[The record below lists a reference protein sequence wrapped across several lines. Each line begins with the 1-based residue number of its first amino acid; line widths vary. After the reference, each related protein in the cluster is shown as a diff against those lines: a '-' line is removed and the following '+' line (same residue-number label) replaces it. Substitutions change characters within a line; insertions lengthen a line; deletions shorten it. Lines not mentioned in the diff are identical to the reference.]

1 MTKKFLFNM
10 AGGLILTAGMTGVSF
25 AQTTTTTTTPTTV
38 TQTTQNADGSYT
50 VIQYPVGKEVNVNLM
65 PGMNMTNSKGMARI
79 MRTGNETMVNLD
91 LSGLPADSKNYYV
104 YAVDPAGMV
113 TLLGPANISNGASKV
128 SFKTPMDKFM
138 LVLSPNEGLNT
149 IGSDTPVVFRSSVP
163 QGFAVVPTAVTSTT
177 MGGTP
182 DKAVGTSMPV
192 TSTYEVPML
201 GIPSFSGKT
210 TELRFNYAAGMAGLK
225 GKAYI
230 KPRKDG
236 STQIKMRF
244 QGLQNATK
252 GARYIVWLVS
262 PDKQYTKLGQF
273 INSGAK
279 NEAEVRGETALKD
292 FGMFV
297 TAESAEVSAP
307 SGTIFTT
314 FTVGR

>member
-1 MTKKFLFNM
+1 MIKRTLFTVT
-10 AGGLILTAGMTGVSF
+10 GGLLLSIALTSAVI
-25 AQTTTTTTTPTTV
+25 AQVTTTTTTV
-38 TQTTQNADGSYT
+38 QNPDGSWT
-50 VIQYPVGKEVNVNLM
+50 VIQYPVGKEVMVDLTPVNVA
-65 PGMNMTNSKGMARI
+65 GARGAARV
-79 MRTGNETMVNLD
+79 MRMGNETTVNLD
-91 LSGLPADSKNYYV
+91 LSGLPANASSYYV
-104 YAVDPAGMV
+104 YAVDPMGRV
-113 TLLGPANISNGASKV
+113 TLLGPANVANGASRV

-149 IGSDTPVVFRSSVP
+149 IATDTPVVFRSSVP

-177 MGGTP
+177 VGGIP
-182 DKAVGTSMPV
+182 DRAVGTSVPV

-236 STQIKMRF
+236 TAQIKMRF
-244 QGLQNATK
+244 QGLRNATK

-262 PDKQYTKLGQF
+262 PDRQYTKLGQF
-273 INSGAK
+273 INAGAK

-297 TAESAEVSAP
+297 TTESAEVSAP